1 MFAAIAVLGLVF
13 GFQVGKLYKYNNLLF
28 NLLFLFMD
36 GISRPKS
43 ISRYGKYT
51 FHQITKF
58 VLTNL
63 HCQRKI
69 TIDGSRK
76 TMNFIVLPCNVIK
89 VLNLWNTMQSL
100 FQKHTKY
107 LAKFQII

>member
-43 ISRYGKYT
+43 ISIYGKI
-51 FHQITKF
+51 H
-58 VLTNL
+58 V
-63 HCQRKI
+63 
-69 TIDGSRK
+69 
-76 TMNFIVLPCNVIK
+76 
-89 VLNLWNTMQSL
+89 SL
-100 FQKHTKY
+100 KY
-107 LAKFQII
+107 